1 MKRTIKMGK
10 NSSIEDAL
18 FQIRNLEEALN
29 KNAQGILSSTMKQE
43 IKSLVKESLKEQD
56 DEVED
61 DEEIT
66 MDDEED
72 MDDEEIAMDD
82 EEGMDDEEDM
92 DDEEEYMDDEEG
104 MDDMPEPPMDDDEF
118 DMEDDETIDLTG
130 ASDAEVIKVF
140 KLMSDNDGIV
150 VTKDEN
156 NISFVDG
163 EDEYL
168 IKLNEEIEEDMNT
181 PEGLEEWMDSKMDE
195 NIYEISMD
203 EDIDPFGGGDDY
215 PSMDEDI
222 YEEGDHY
229 PNMDEDIYEEGDH
242 YPNMDEDIYEDI
254 YEEGDNYP
262 NINET
267 IYEISMD
274 EDMDSFVDGDDTFMG
289 GDDSLEGI
297 SLDEI
302 MYESK
307 SFKPKGRIGK
317 VKKVNFTSNTK
328 GFNEKRKEAFGG
340 SKVKA
345 HGTGKAKFEYKKG
358 ENMDGDMKPVKKVE
372 AKEASRFVKSID
384 RKVKR
389 NLMAAPK
396 QIKEEVEMLREKNE
410 EYKKALDL
418 FRTKLNEVAVFN
430 SNLAY
435 ATRLFT
441 EHSTTKQ
448 EKINILRRFD
458 DVETLKESKNLYR
471 SIKNELSDENSGN
484 TTSINESIERT
495 VNKTVSS
502 GSAVN
507 LIESKTYENP
517 QFLRMKDLMTKI
529 K

>member
-1 MKRTIKMGK
+1 MKRIIKMGK

-29 KNAQGILSSTMKQE
+29 KNAQGILSSTMKEE

-61 DEEIT
+61 EEDMDDEEIT
-66 MDDEED
+66 MDDEEIT
-72 MDDEEIAMDD
+72 MDDEDMDD
-82 EEGMDDEEDM
+82 EEGMDDEDMDDEDM
-92 DDEEEYMDDEEG
+92 DDED
-104 MDDMPEPPMDDDEF
+104 MDDMPEPPMDGDEF

-150 VTKDEN
+150 VTKDAN
-156 NISFVDG
+156 NISIVDG

-181 PEGLEEWMDSKMDE
+181 PEDLEEWMDS
-195 NIYEISMD
+195 SMD
-203 EDIDPFGGGDDY
+203 
-215 PSMDEDI
+215 
-222 YEEGDHY
+222 
-229 PNMDEDIYEEGDH
+229 
-242 YPNMDEDIYEDI
+242 
-254 YEEGDNYP
+254 
-262 NINET
+262 ET

-274 EDMDSFVDGDDTFMG
+274 EDIYEEGEDYSSIDEDIYEEGENYSSIDEEIYGEGENYSNVDEDIYEIHMEEDFDSPEDSEESFMDD
-289 GDDSLEGI
+289 I

-307 SFKPKGRIGK
+307 SFKPKGRIGR

-328 GFNEKRKEAFGG
+328 GGFNEKRKEAFGG
-340 SKVKA
+340 NKVKA
-345 HGTGKAKFEYKKG
+345 HGTGKAKFEYKEG
-358 ENMDGDMKPVKKVE
+358 EDMTGMKPVKKVE

-396 QIKEEVEMLREKNE
+396 QIREEVEMLREKNE

-471 SIKNELSDENSGN
+471 SIKNELSDDNSGN
-484 TTSINESIERT
+484 ATSINESIERT